1 MGENL
6 LASEDGGRPLMRYR
20 ENTIHSFNTAA
31 EAGAS
36 FVEFDVQVKYQPH
49 NHSPSGQVQLR
60 SARTCLVYDIFTE
73 AGIV

>member
-6 LASEDGGRPLMRYR
+6 VASRTGGRPLMRFR

-36 FVEFDVQVKYQPH
+36 FVEFDVQV
-49 NHSPSGQVQLR
+49 N
-60 SARTCLVYDIFTE
+60 
-73 AGIV
+73 